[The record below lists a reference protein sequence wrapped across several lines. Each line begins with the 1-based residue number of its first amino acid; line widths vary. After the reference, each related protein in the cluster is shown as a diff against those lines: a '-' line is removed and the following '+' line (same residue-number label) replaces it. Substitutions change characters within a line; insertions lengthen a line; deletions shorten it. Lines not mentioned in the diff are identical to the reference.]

1 MAKVSGP
8 LFSVDASGG
17 YADSLVFTKS
27 KGKNYA
33 RRLVTST
40 NKHTA
45 EQEASR
51 NYTRITAACQK
62 WANANTQVHEDLVM
76 PDKAEIIAIT
86 PPGKTWNIFLSDNII
101 GIEKEAILEA
111 NFEWNELRFGDQP
124 PWEAA
129 AIALNTPFKSV
140 KQTVAGGALGVAKT
154 PGYMFFVYSYGLYWM
169 GLTFRYTGTPPVYT

>member
-62 WANANTQVHEDLVM
+62 WANANTQVHEELTHS
-76 PDKAEIIAIT
+76 DKVELAALA
-86 PPGKTWNIFLSDNII
+86 PPGKGWNIFLSDCIL
-101 GIEKEAILEA
+101 GPEKEFILEA
-111 NFEWNELRFGDQP
+111 NYLWNELRFGDWP

-129 AIALNTPFKSV
+129 ALALNTPFKSV
-140 KQTVAGGALGVAKT
+140 KQTVAGGGLGTAKT
-154 PGYMFFVYSYGLYWM
+154 PGYMFFVYSNGLFIA
-169 GLTFRYTGTPPVYT
+169 GLTSSYWGYPPVYT

>member
-33 RRLVTST
+33 RRLVTSE

-45 EQEASR
+45 AQEASR

-62 WANANTQVHEDLVM
+62 WANANTQIHEDLIDI
-76 PDKAEIIAIT
+76 DKAELTTWA
-86 PPGKTWNIFLSDNII
+86 PPGKDWHIYLADSIL
-101 GIEKEAILEA
+101 GPEKEFILEA
-111 NFEWNELRFGDQP
+111 DYLWSQLQWGDWP

-129 AIALNTPFKSV
+129 ALALNTPFKSV
-140 KQTVAGGALGVAKT
+140 KQTVAGGGLGTAKT
-154 PGYMFFVYSYGLYWM
+154 PGYMFFVYSNGLYYA
-169 GLTFRYTGTPPVYT
+169 GLTGSYWSTPPAYS